1 MSRNF
6 IFGILLILSIAAS
19 SPAAA
24 PAIFSE
30 SFNGPTL
37 DPQLYVTTSSSAYSL
52 NQLTPGSTW
61 QMSKQPGTTTGAVE
75 IHTNFK
81 VSGNF
86 TVDLTIDNTNVGTG
100 DFGMRIGE
108 DFYNFPI
115 TEMFFTASQGTNSGT
130 IASYFATN

>member
-1 MSRNF
+1 MSRKF

-24 PAIFSE
+24 PVTFSE

-52 NQLTPGSTW
+52 NQLAPGSTW
-61 QMSKQPGTTTGAVE
+61 QMSKQAGTTTGAVE

-86 TVDLTIDNTNVGTG
+86 TVDVNGSPLKHELAGRVNGSSIEGSVTLTGNR
-100 DFGMRIGE
+100 M
-108 DFYNFPI
+108 
-115 TEMFFTASQGTNSGT
+115 QGQYEWNAARG
-130 IASYFATN
+130 AK